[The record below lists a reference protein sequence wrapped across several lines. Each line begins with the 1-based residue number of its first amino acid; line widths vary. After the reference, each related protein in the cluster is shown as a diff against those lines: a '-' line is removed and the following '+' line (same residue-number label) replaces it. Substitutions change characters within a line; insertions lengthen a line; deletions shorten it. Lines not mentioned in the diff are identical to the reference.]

1 MFRFLAPWSQFSV
14 YVWLTVTWE
23 YFVVLNNPV
32 FGYEDRPQSTV
43 RPKKGRQMQPC
54 ADYSLLGDLLTDLL
68 IGPREQQDQLDPWNL
83 GQKKGHIYGL
93 G

>member
-1 MFRFLAPWSQFSV
+1 M
-14 YVWLTVTWE
+14 
-23 YFVVLNNPV
+23 NNPV

-68 IGPREQQDQLDPWNL
+68 IGPREQQDQLDP
-83 GQKKGHIYGL
+83 
-93 G
+93 